1 MNKSMNNSTWLIRRE
16 FWENRAIWMIPAV
29 FGGLLLLAALFGQV
43 SIPRLT
49 SPKESEEAATAFL
62 GAVGIMFYVVMGVY
76 SSWYLLDCLY
86 TDRKD
91 RSILF
96 WKSLPISDANSV
108 LCKLLIGMIIVPLV
122 YFAAADATALIAAF
136 ILSIRARASIGS
148 SLWNGDVW
156 WQMQVLWMYAIVTTA
171 VWYLPVAG
179 WLMLV
184 SAYAKR
190 AVMLWAVLPPLLLY
204 ILERVFLGTH
214 RVGQIIARRLTAL
227 PSVSFNGSKYNWT
240 HEGGFVDNDASPLP
254 SVWHLI
260 NPSGFFTSAEVWIGA
275 AIGIALIVVAIQLR
289 MRRSEI

>member
-1 MNKSMNNSTWLIRRE
+1 MNNGNWLIRRE
-16 FWENRAIWMIPAV
+16 FWENRAIWMIPAL
-29 FGGLLLLAALFGQV
+29 FGGFLLLAALFTQAN
-43 SIPRLT
+43 IPRLT
-49 SPKESEEAATAFL
+49 SPRESEEVAAAFL
-62 GAVGIMFYVVMGVY
+62 VVVGALFYLVMGVY
-76 SSWYLLDCLY
+76 STWYLLDCLY

-96 WKSLPISDANSV
+96 WKSLPISDSTTV
-108 LCKLLIGMIIVPLV
+108 LCKLLIGMIIIPLV

-148 SLWNGDVW
+148 SLWNGDMW
-156 WQMQVLWMYAIVTTA
+156 WQAQVLWMYVLVTTA

-184 SAYAKR
+184 SAWAKR

-204 ILERVFLGTH
+204 ILERLLFGT
-214 RVGQIIARRLTAL
+214 RMVGHIIMRRLTAL
-227 PSVSFNGSKYNWT
+227 PLVSFNGSKFHWT
-240 HEGGFVDNDASPLP
+240 QDGGVVDNAGSAAP

-260 NPSGFFTSAEVWIGA
+260 NPSGFFSSAETWIGVA
-275 AIGIALIVVAIQLR
+275 VGIALIVAAIQLR

>member
-1 MNKSMNNSTWLIRRE
+1 MNNGTWLVRRE

-49 SPKESEEAATAFL
+49 SPEEAHEAAAAFQVIV
-62 GAVGIMFYVVMGVY
+62 GAMFYLVMGVY
-76 SSWYLLDCLY
+76 STWYLMDCLY
-86 TDRKD
+86 TDRRD

-96 WKSLPISDANSV
+96 WKSLPISDAAAV
-108 LCKLLIGMIIVPLV
+108 LSKLLVGMIIIPLV

-148 SLWNGDVW
+148 SLWSGEAW
-156 WQMQVLWMYAIVTTA
+156 WQIQVLWIYAIVTTGI
-171 VWYLPVAG
+171 WYLSIAG

-184 SAYAKR
+184 SAWAKR
-190 AVMLWAVLPPLLLY
+190 AVMLWVILPPLLVC
-204 ILERVFLGTH
+204 ILERVIFGTTMATH
-214 RVGQIIARRLTAL
+214 VIMRRLTGL
-227 PSVSFNGSKYNWT
+227 PSVSFNAGSKHMWT
-240 HEGGFVDNDASPLP
+240 HDGAVVDNAGASSI

-260 NPSGFFTSAEVWIGA
+260 NPSGFFTSAETWIGVVVGVA
-275 AIGIALIVVAIQLR
+275 FIVAAIQLR

>member
-1 MNKSMNNSTWLIRRE
+1 MNNSNWLIRRE

-43 SIPRLT
+43 SIPHLT
-49 SPKESEEAATAFL
+49 LRQESEEAAAAFL
-62 GAVGIMFYVVMGVY
+62 VVIGAMFYLVMGVY
-76 SSWYLLDCLY
+76 STWYLLDA
-86 TDRKD
+86 TT
-91 RSILF
+91 
-96 WKSLPISDANSV
+96 V
-108 LCKLLIGMIIVPLV
+108 LCKLLVGMIIIPLV

-156 WQMQVLWMYAIVTTA
+156 WQVQVLWMYAIVTTA

-184 SAYAKR
+184 SAWAKR

-204 ILERVFLGTH
+204 ILERVFFGT
-214 RVGQIIARRLTAL
+214 RMVGHIISRRLTAL

-240 HEGGFVDNDASPLP
+240 HDGGVVDNAGSVTP

-260 NPSGFFTSAEVWIGA
+260 NPSGFFTSAETWIGVA
-275 AIGIALIVVAIQLR
+275 VGVVLIVAAIQLR

>member
-1 MNKSMNNSTWLIRRE
+1 MNNSNWLIRRE
-16 FWENRAIWMIPAV
+16 FWENRAIWMIPAI
-29 FGGLLLLAALFGQV
+29 FGGLLLIAALFGQV
-43 SIPRLT
+43 SIPHLT
-49 SPKESEEAATAFL
+49 SPKESEEAAAAFL
-62 GAVGIMFYVVMGVY
+62 VIVGAMFYLVMGVY
-76 SSWYLLDCLY
+76 STWYLLDCLY

-96 WKSLPISDANSV
+96 WKSLPISDSTTV
-108 LCKLLIGMIIVPLV
+108 LCKLLIGMIIIPLV

-156 WQMQVLWMYAIVTTA
+156 WQIQVLWMYAIVTTA

-184 SAYAKR
+184 SAWAKR

-204 ILERVFLGTH
+204 ILERVFFGT
-214 RVGQIIARRLTAL
+214 RTVGHIIMRRLTGL
-227 PSVSFNGSKYNWT
+227 PAVSFNGSKYNWT
-240 HEGGFVDNDASPLP
+240 HDGGVVDNAGSAAP

-260 NPSGFFTSAEVWIGA
+260 NPSGFLSSAETWIGVAVGIVLIA
-275 AIGIALIVVAIQLR
+275 AAIQLR

>member
-1 MNKSMNNSTWLIRRE
+1 
-16 FWENRAIWMIPAV
+16 V
-29 FGGLLLLAALFGQV
+29 
-43 SIPRLT
+43 
-49 SPKESEEAATAFL
+49 
-62 GAVGIMFYVVMGVY
+62 MFYMDMSLY
-76 SSWYLLDCLY
+76 AAWYLLDCLY

-204 ILERVFLGTH
+204 ILERVFLGT
-214 RVGQIIARRLTAL
+214 RTVGHVIARRLTGL

-240 HEGGFVDNDASPLP
+240 HEGGFVDNNASPLP

>member
-1 MNKSMNNSTWLIRRE
+1 VNNSKWLIRRE

-49 SPKESEEAATAFL
+49 SPQESEQAAAAFL
-62 GAVGIMFYVVMGVY
+62 VIVGAMFYLVMGVY
-76 SSWYLLDCLY
+76 STWYLLDCLY

-96 WKSLPISDANSV
+96 WKSLPLSDATTV
-108 LCKLLIGMIIVPLV
+108 LCKLLVGMIIVPLV

-156 WQMQVLWMYAIVTTA
+156 LGVQVLWMYAIVTTA

-204 ILERVFLGTH
+204 ILERVFFGTST
-214 RVGQIIARRLTAL
+214 VGHIIARRLTAL
-227 PSVSFNGSKYNWT
+227 PAVSFHGMGPNYVWT
-240 HEGGFVDNDASPLP
+240 HEGGVVDNADSHIPR
-254 SVWHLI
+254 VWQLI

>member
-1 MNKSMNNSTWLIRRE
+1 MNNSTWLIRRE

-49 SPKESEEAATAFL
+49 SPKESEEAADFFL
-62 GAVGIMFYVVMGVY
+62 VVVGAMFYLVMGVY
-76 SSWYLLDCLY
+76 STWYLLDCLY
-86 TDRKD
+86 TDRRD

-96 WKSLPISDANSV
+96 WKSLPISDANIV
-108 LCKLLIGMIIVPLV
+108 LCKLLVGMIIVPLV
-122 YFAAADATALIAAF
+122 YFAAADATALLAAF

-156 WQMQVLWMYAIVTTA
+156 WQVQVLWMYAIATTA

-184 SAYAKR
+184 SASAKR
-190 AVMLWAVLPPLLLY
+190 AVILWAVLPPLLLY
-204 ILERVFLGTH
+204 ILERVFFGTH
-214 RVGQIIARRLTAL
+214 TVGHIIARRLTGL
-227 PSVSFNGSKYNWT
+227 PSVSFNGSNHVWR
-240 HEGGFVDNDASPLP
+240 EGALVDNGDSPIP

-260 NPSGFFTSAEVWIGA
+260 NPSGFFSSAEVWIGA
-275 AIGIALIVVAIQLR
+275 AVGVALIVVAIQLR

>member
-1 MNKSMNNSTWLIRRE
+1 VNNSNWLIRRE

-49 SPKESEEAATAFL
+49 SPQESEEAASAFL
-62 GAVGIMFYVVMGVY
+62 VIVGAMFYLVMGVY
-76 SSWYLLDCLY
+76 STWYLLDCLY

-96 WKSLPISDANSV
+96 WKSLPISDSTTV
-108 LCKLLIGMIIVPLV
+108 LCKLLVGMIIIPLV

-148 SLWNGDVW
+148 SLWNGDIW
-156 WQMQVLWMYAIVTTA
+156 WQVQVLWMYAIVTTA
-171 VWYLPVAG
+171 LWYLPVAG

-204 ILERVFLGTH
+204 ILERVFFGTH
-214 RVGQIIARRLTAL
+214 TVGHIIMRRLAGL
-227 PSVSFNGSKYNWT
+227 PSVSFNGSKYMWT
-240 HEGGFVDNDASPLP
+240 HDGGVVDNAGSPAP

-260 NPSGFFTSAEVWIGA
+260 NPSGFFTSAETWIGA
-275 AIGIALIVVAIQLR
+275 AVGIALIVAAIQLR
-289 MRRSEI
+289 TRRSEI